1 MRFERMVAI
10 YRLKGKKSRQR
21 EQHVQR
27 PSGWRPVLPEE
38 RDWVRMVNKGHVMRG
53 LGGR

>member
-1 MRFERMVAI
+1 MVDIYWVER
-10 YRLKGKKSRQR
+10 KKSRRR

-27 PSGWRPVLPEE
+27 PRGWRPELLEQ